1 MMIHIPHASTHIPP
15 EYRASFRQEKLPH
28 ETAVMTDW
36 YCDELFAFDAPTLV
50 FPVSRLVCDPERFRE
65 DSEEIMSTVGMGAV
79 YTHCSDGT
87 PLRTVTAAEREMI
100 LREYYDSHH
109 EALERMVQTEL
120 ERSGHALI
128 LDGHSFHMTPL
139 PYETSAARPD
149 FCIGTDD
156 YHTPRPLAEDLI
168 AFFRSRGFSVLENAP
183 FAGSIVPLRYWQKD
197 PRVHSV
203 MIEVNRGLYLKN
215 GTDRSERFAA
225 VRAVLR
231 DAMTLLRSAEP
242 AL

>member
-1 MMIHIPHASTHIPP
+1 MVIHIPHASTHIPP
-15 EYRASFRQEKLPH
+15 ECRASFRQEKLPH
-28 ETAVMTDW
+28 EIAVMTDW

-65 DSEEIMSTVGMGAV
+65 DSEERMSTIGMGAV

-87 PLRTVTAAEREMI
+87 PLRNVTSIEREAI
-100 LREYYDSHH
+100 LRRFYDPHH
-109 EALERMVQTEL
+109 AALERLVQAEL
-120 ERSGHALI
+120 ERTGRALI
-128 LDGHSFHMTPL
+128 LDGHSFHATPL
-139 PYETSAARPD
+139 PYETDAAHPD

-156 YHTPRPLAEDLI
+156 CHTPRPLAEALLG
-168 AFFRSRGFSVLENAP
+168 FFRSRGFSVLENAP
-183 FAGSIVPLRYWQKD
+183 FAGCLVPLRYYQKD

-231 DAMTLLRSAEP
+231 DAMTLLRSTEP
-242 AL
+242 TL

>member
-1 MMIHIPHASTHIPP
+1 MIIHIPHASTLIPK
-15 EYRASFRQEKLPH
+15 EHRAGFVQAKLKH
-28 ETAVMTDW
+28 EIAVMTDW
-36 YCDELFAFDAPTLV
+36 YCDELFEHDAPTLA

-65 DSEEIMSTVGMGAV
+65 DSEEIMSAIGMGAV
-79 YTHCSDGT
+79 YTRSSDGT

-100 LREYYDSHH
+100 LRKYYDSHH

-120 ERSGHALI
+120 ERSRHALI

-139 PYETSAARPD
+139 PYETSTERPD

-231 DAMTLLRSAEP
+231 DAMTLLRSTEP
-242 AL
+242 TL